1 MAVGI
6 SAPLPAYTMDP
17 AFMAGKAEE
26 LGFDSIWFAE
36 HPILPVHSDTPF
48 PKTGG
53 PIPEDYRHFTDPYIA
68 LARASGV
75 TTNIKTGHRHHFGPR
90 A

>member
-53 PIPEDYRHFTDPYIA
+53 AYPGRLSPLHRPIHSAGKGFSGHHQYQAGYRNH
-68 LARASGV
+68 S
-75 TTNIKTGHRHHFGPR
+75 GPR